1 MTWWE
6 IIFIISF
13 SSVVFYIFI
22 TEVYSSFVD
31 DFPNGRRAKK
41 KFIEKINT
49 IENANRVSN
58 SVAIANKN
66 GKIFKVRIYKG
77 EVPDGLHYSTIPVYT
92 YRSVWINKEEVA
104 RIHHIKPTYGKE
116 KDWIEL
122 TAERNKSEIL
132 EIVDAAYKVAE
143 QTYRDYI
150 HKTFCSDGKSFY
162 TEDKK

>member
-1 MTWWE
+1 MTWLE
-6 IIFIISF
+6 IG
-13 SSVVFYIFI
+13 SVVIVGSI
-22 TEVYSSFVD
+22 MFVCMLIEIYPS

-49 IENANRVSN
+49 IQHANEVSH

-66 GKIFKVRIYKG
+66 GKIFEVRIYKG
-77 EVPDGLHYSTIPVYT
+77 EVPDGLRYNTIPVYT

-104 RIHHIKPTYGKE
+104 RIHHINPTYGKE

-122 TAERNKSEIL
+122 TAERKQSEIL
-132 EIVDAAYKVAE
+132 EIVEAAYKVAD

-150 HKTFCSDGKSFY
+150 HKTFCRDSKSFY
-162 TEDKK
+162 REEE